1 MCLINVGLLLVFVM
15 VMGFEKSLPVCL
27 INVVMVMA
35 SVERCLHVVCDMI
48 LSSVYSM
55 PKSQVFQWSEC
66 VLLLLGMK
74 PLPSLDQGLFWYFL
88 VLCKV
93 VYNVVYPREFSSVE
107 C

>member
-1 MCLINVGLLLVFVM
+1 M
-15 VMGFEKSLPVCL
+15 CL

-48 LSSVYSM
+48 LSSVPTVCM

-74 PLPSLDQGLFWYFL
+74 PSFSRPRFVL
-88 VLCKV
+88 VFSCAIQ
-93 VYNVVYPREFSSVE
+93 SSV
-107 C
+107 